1 MAQHVTTLNEIREG
15 MEQTDAPGWS
25 DLLYAERGTGSDRAR
40 AFTVGEIAAAG
51 MQQSLSDDGDIEFDS
66 VQTSAGTAY
75 KGSIQDGKILGR
87 MFATLVDLISK
98 LLCWYNVGFGTTDI
112 GYDGLRFWGSDYN
125 PASPSGTP
133 IYKFGNDG
141 VVQLSKIVSKARSL
155 NQEGDKAT
163 QDEYRS
169 MSNCELHA
177 GNGTVAATPELY
189 LTAVEV
195 GTSGYDSFM
204 LDSTRHGVGSI
215 VMVMNTGVSTSGENS
230 YPVKC
235 YLASDTSHT
244 TVIKEIPKYGI
255 ALFIRM
261 ADVNNLPVWRAI
273 V

>member
-15 MEQTDAPGWS
+15 MEQTDAPLSS
-25 DLLYAERGTGSDRAR
+25 DLVYAERGTGSDRAR
-40 AFTVGEIAAAG
+40 AFTVSEIAATATETLG
-51 MQQSLSDDGDIEFDS
+51 DGGDIAFS
-66 VQTSAGTAY
+66 SYQAAGGVTRT
-75 KGSIQDGKILGR
+75 KGDIQNGKIVGR

-125 PASPSGTP
+125 PANPSGTP

-141 VVQLSKIVSKARSL
+141 VVQLSKIVSKGRSL

-163 QDEYRS
+163 QVEYRS

-177 GNGTVAATPELY
+177 GTGTVAATPELY
-189 LTAVEV
+189 LTAVV
-195 GTSGYDSFM
+195 GASFGYDSFM

-215 VMVMNTGVSTSGENS
+215 VMVMNTGVSTSGENDS
-230 YPVKC
+230 NVKC
-235 YLASDTSHT
+235 YLAGDNSHT
-244 TVIKEIPKYGI
+244 NVIKEIPKYGI

-261 ADVNNLPVWRAI
+261 PDVNNLPVWRAI